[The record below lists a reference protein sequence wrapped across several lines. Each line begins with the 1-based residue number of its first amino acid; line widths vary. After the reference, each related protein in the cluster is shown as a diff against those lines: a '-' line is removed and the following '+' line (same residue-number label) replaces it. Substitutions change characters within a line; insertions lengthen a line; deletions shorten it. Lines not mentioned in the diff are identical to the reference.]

1 MPTIQ
6 ELVAQIRA
14 DEIVLPEFQ
23 RGYVW
28 TRDQVRKFALA
39 LYRRY
44 PTGHLL
50 IWKTTKPGGVRGA
63 TSKTGQYSQLLLDGQ
78 QRLTTLYVFFEGSP
92 PPFYGGEKLFFELYF
107 NVQTEE
113 FRFWQKTL
121 MDGNPSWISVQGFL
135 KEGLNKLLDRL
146 DEMSELEKALV
157 QNNLAR
163 FNRLDSIRNYP
174 YQVDFLTSDELTVK
188 DVVEIFNEVNSAG
201 TPLTKADLALAHMCT
216 VWPDART
223 VLRSFSSS
231 MSLNGFG
238 IDLDFLVRCI
248 AAVASGSVLL
258 EGSFYKVGEEDL
270 KAAWNKV
277 ATSFEYLINVLR
289 HDAYIDSLRDLPTRS
304 VLLPI
309 TVYLARTGASFRS
322 AAQQARFIRWMFL
335 AGIWARYS
343 GATESTL
350 QKDVS
355 LLDEADPTVALE
367 EAILGERG
375 RLALESRD
383 ILGKGAGAAVG
394 KMAYVVARANDGK
407 DWFTGQSLYN
417 KAVGKSS
424 GLEEH
429 HIFPRAVLY
438 KSGYDTTKDR
448 RTVNEVANRVFLAK
462 VANQKIKAAKPGS
475 YLPLVQKLHPGALQ
489 AHSVPMDPELWEVEN
504 YQAFLVARS
513 KLLAGQIN
521 TFLDSLIPADDV
533 KHEDRILEL
542 ISKGESNSLE
552 FKSSLRC
559 AILQDGVEKASGP
572 QGGVEKALEKGVLKT
587 IAGFLNAKGGILL
600 IGVADNGSILGL
612 DGDYRSLHDRDGF
625 ELHLRQIVSSAV
637 GEAIHVFVT
646 VTFHDMAG
654 KDVCQVTVQPSDH
667 PVYAELGKETIFYLR
682 VGNAT
687 NSLAVDEAVK
697 YVATRWG

>member
-1 MPTIQ
+1 
-6 ELVAQIRA
+6 
-14 DEIVLPEFQ
+14 
-23 RGYVW
+23 
-28 TRDQVRKFALA
+28 
-39 LYRRY
+39 
-44 PTGHLL
+44 
-50 IWKTTKPGGVRGA
+50 
-63 TSKTGQYSQLLLDGQ
+63 
-78 QRLTTLYVFFEGSP
+78 
-92 PPFYGGEKLFFELYF
+92 
-107 NVQTEE
+107 
-113 FRFWQKTL
+113 
-121 MDGNPSWISVQGFL
+121 
-135 KEGLNKLLDRL
+135 
-146 DEMSELEKALV
+146 
-157 QNNLAR
+157 
-163 FNRLDSIRNYP
+163 
-174 YQVDFLTSDELTVK
+174 
-188 DVVEIFNEVNSAG
+188 
-201 TPLTKADLALAHMCT
+201 
-216 VWPDART
+216 
-223 VLRSFSSS
+223 
-231 MSLNGFG
+231 
-238 IDLDFLVRCI
+238 
-248 AAVASGSVLL
+248 
-258 EGSFYKVGEEDL
+258 
-270 KAAWNKV
+270 V

>member
-39 LYRRY
+39 LYKRY

-50 IWKTTKPGGVRGA
+50 IWKTAKPGGVRGA

-78 QRLTTLYVFFEGSP
+78 QRLTTLYVFFEGVP
-92 PPFYGGEKLFFELYF
+92 PPFYGGERLFFELYF

-121 MDGNPSWISVQGFL
+121 MDGNPAWISVQSFL

-146 DEMSELEKALV
+146 DKMGELEKILV

-163 FNRLDSIRNYP
+163 FNRLDSIRNYS
-174 YQVDFLTSDELTVK
+174 YQVDFLTSEELTVK

-216 VWPDART
+216 VWPEARM
-223 VLRSFSSS
+223 VLRNFSAAMGS
-231 MSLNGFG
+231 NGFG

-258 EGSFYKVGEEDL
+258 EGSFYRVGEEDL
-270 KAAWNKV
+270 KAAWKKV
-277 ATSFEYLINVLR
+277 AASFEYLVDVLR
-289 HDAYIDSLRDLPTRS
+289 HDAYIDSLNDLPTRS

-309 TVYLARTGASFRS
+309 TVYLARTGTSFTS
-322 AAQQARFIRWMFL
+322 VTQEARFIRWMFL

-343 GATESTL
+343 GSTESTL

-355 LLDEADPTVALE
+355 LLGNPDPTVALE

-375 RLALESRD
+375 RLALESSD
-383 ILGKGAGAAVG
+383 ILGKGAATAVG
-394 KMAYVVARANDGK
+394 KMSYIVARANNGK
-407 DWFTGQSLYN
+407 DWFTGQKLY
-417 KAVGKSS
+417 KREIGKSN
-424 GLEEH
+424 GLEDH
-429 HIFPRAVLY
+429 HIFPRTVLY

-448 RTVNEVANRVFLAK
+448 RVVNEVANRAFLTK
-462 VANQKIKAAKPGS
+462 PANQKIRAAKPGN
-475 YLPLVQKLHPGALQ
+475 YLPLVQKLYPGALQ
-489 AHSVPMDPELWEVEN
+489 AQSVPMDPELWEVEN

-513 KLLAGQIN
+513 KLLAAQIN
-521 TFLDSLIPADDV
+521 AFLESLVPADAIINRDHIPV
-533 KHEDRILEL
+533 L
-542 ISKGESNSLE
+542 IVKGESNTLE
-552 FKSSLRC
+552 FKSSLRW
-559 AILQDGVEKASGP
+559 AVP
-572 QGGVEKALEKGVLKT
+572 QGGIEKALEKAAAKT
-587 IAGFLNAKGGILL
+587 VAGFLNAQGGTLL
-600 IGVADNGSILGL
+600 IGVADDGAILGL
-612 DGDYRSLHDRDGF
+612 EGDYHSLHDRDGF
-625 ELHLRQIVSSAV
+625 ELHLRKIISNAA
-637 GEAIHVFVT
+637 GEAIHVFLT
-646 VTFHDMAG
+646 VTFHDMDG
-654 KDVCQVTVQPSDH
+654 KDICQVVVQPSDH
-667 PVYAELGKETIFYLR
+667 PVYVELGNETIFYLR

-687 NSLAVDEAVK
+687 NALPVDQTVK

>member
-1 MPTIQ
+1 MSTIQ

-39 LYRRY
+39 LYKRY

-50 IWKTTKPGGVRGA
+50 IWKTMKPGGVRGA
-63 TSKTGQYSQLLLDGQ
+63 TSKIGQYSQLLLDGQ
-78 QRLTTLYVFFEGSP
+78 QRLTTLYVFFEGAP

-121 MDGNPSWISVQGFL
+121 MEGNPAWIGVQSFL

-146 DEMSELEKALV
+146 DKMDELERSLV

-163 FNRLDSIRNYP
+163 YNRLDSIRNYP
-174 YQVDFLTSDELTVK
+174 YQVDFLTSEDLTVK
-188 DVVEIFNEVNSAG
+188 DVVDIFNEVNSAG
-201 TPLTKADLALAHMCT
+201 TPLTKADLALAHICT

-223 VLRSFSSS
+223 ELREFSVAMGSD
-231 MSLNGFG
+231 GFA

-258 EGSFYKVGEEDL
+258 EGSFYRVGKEQL
-270 KAAWNKV
+270 KV
-277 ATSFEYLINVLR
+277 AWEKVKASFEHLITVLR
-289 HDAYIDSLRDLPTRS
+289 HEAYIDSIHDLPTRS

-309 TVYLARTGASFRS
+309 TVYLARTGGSFRGPT
-322 AAQQARFIRWMFL
+322 QQAKFIRWMFL

-355 LLDEADPTVALE
+355 LLDSPDPTLALE
-367 EAILGERG
+367 EAILAERG
-375 RLALESRD
+375 RLTLESHD
-383 ILGKGAGAAVG
+383 ILGKGAATAVA
-394 KMAYVVARANDGK
+394 KMSYIVARANNAK
-407 DWFTGQSLYN
+407 DWFTGHALYK
-417 KAVGKSS
+417 KAVGKSD

-448 RTVNEVANRVFLAK
+448 RIVNQVANRAFLSKPANRK
-462 VANQKIKAAKPGS
+462 VRASVPSS

-489 AHSVPMDPELWEVEN
+489 AQSVPMDPELWEAEN

-513 KLLAGQIN
+513 KLLAAQIN
-521 TFLDSLIPADDV
+521 SFLESLVPVGDVMSADQIP
-533 KHEDRILEL
+533 EL
-542 ISKGESNSLE
+542 ISRGESDSLE
-552 FKSSLRC
+552 FKSSLRW
-559 AILQDGVEKASGP
+559 AIP
-572 QGGVEKALEKGVLKT
+572 QGGIERALEKAVMKT
-587 IAGFLNAKGGILL
+587 IAAFLNAQGGTLL
-600 IGVADNGSILGL
+600 IGVADDGTVLGL
-612 DGDYRSLHDRDGF
+612 EGDYQSLHDRDGF
-625 ELHLRQIVSSAV
+625 ELHLRRVISNAV
-637 GEAIHVFVT
+637 GEAIHAFLA
-646 VTFHDMAG
+646 VTFHDIHG
-654 KDVCQVTVQPSDH
+654 KDVCQVVVQPSDH
-667 PVYAELGKETIFYLR
+667 PVYAELSDETIFYLR

-687 NSLAVDEAVK
+687 NVLPVDEAVK